1 MVVIMMVS
9 GCLISVAAFLFGVFK
24 LFRKGKPLY
33 FQLLVCAVGCYALG
47 LVEFAVVD
55 TCFPDG
61 GSVIDFPASIA
72 YVGCIAF
79 LITANVFELKHVL
92 KEKYNRKA
100 SVPALVA
107 PIVYISLIVWIIVL
121 TISSDP
127 VYGIAMLLY
136 IPGALTCYHN
146 LKHLLLPPDDK
157 GILKSIRGC
166 DIWTLVLIF
175 SANTYSLLY
184 LISDSLAYLIVALF
198 ASIAS
203 FLLVIYAVKGAK
215 TWETQNYTCS

>member
-1 MVVIMMVS
+1 MVVIMMIS
-9 GCLISVAAFLFGVFK
+9 CCLISVAAFLYGVFK
-24 LFRKGKPLY
+24 LFHKEKPFY

-72 YVGCIAF
+72 YGGCIAF

-100 SVPALVA
+100 SVQALIA
-107 PIVYISLIVWIIVL
+107 PIVYISIIVWIIVL

-146 LKHLLLPPDDK
+146 LKHLLLPLDDK

-198 ASIAS
+198 ASISS